1 MRIVGAYPTLTRDQD
16 DTTPS
21 TGENSRGSPLALL
34 GGLSGLFVEFDQLPY
49 LLASLRRRSRGP
61 QGIPLW
67 MNFLHGGRAR
77 RKDAGLDWIDDLSP
91 FSSDYAPDLRLSAE
105 GAWELAE
112 RVGFIESGRLTESGR
127 KVAAF
132 VDLDLDPAD
141 SRLLL
146 VPMLAKGVESALVGQ
161 GGVPIVPL
169 LRRAVQHLS
178 DTKRPWARLC
188 PGLLPVEVATI
199 AHWAR
204 TDVRYAG
211 HLVRDIELNRDL
223 AMHEEG
229 PPNEK
234 DGEDAEYHYDR
245 TTESYLERP
254 DLLGRVSVSR
264 GEELASARLLVY
276 CGLFEGVPV
285 YPEYMD
291 KFFLV

>member
-1 MRIVGAYPTLTRDQD
+1 MTRDQD

-21 TGENSRGSPLALL
+21 TGENSRGSPLTLL

-49 LLASLRRRSRGP
+49 LLASMKRRSRST
-61 QGIPLW
+61 QGIRLW
-67 MNFLHGGRAR
+67 EQILHGGRAWR
-77 RKDAGLDWIDDLSP
+77 MDEGLDWLDDLPP
-91 FSSDYAPDLRLSAE
+91 FSSDSEPDLRLSAE
-105 GAWELAE
+105 GAWRLAE
-112 RVGFIESGRLTESGR
+112 RVGFIESDRLTDSGR

-132 VDLDLDPAD
+132 VDLGRWAH
-141 SRLLL
+141 RQLLA
-146 VPMLAKGVESALVGQ
+146 PTLAKGVESELVGQ

-178 DTKRPWARLC
+178 DTERPWVRLC

-199 AHWAR
+199 AHWAC
-204 TDVRYAG
+204 TDVPYTG
-211 HLVRDIELNRDL
+211 NLVRDIELNRDL

-229 PPNEK
+229 APDEVDDEYYYEK
-234 DGEDAEYHYDR
+234 
-245 TTESYLERP
+245 TTEFYLERP
-254 DLLGRVSVSR
+254 DLLGRVSVSY